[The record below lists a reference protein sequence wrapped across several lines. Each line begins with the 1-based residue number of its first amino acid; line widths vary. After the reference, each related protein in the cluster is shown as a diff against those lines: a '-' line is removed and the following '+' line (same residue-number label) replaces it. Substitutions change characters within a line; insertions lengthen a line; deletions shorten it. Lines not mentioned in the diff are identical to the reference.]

1 MPEAERSTT
10 LAGDSALRVDS
21 AGFAAGRET
30 A

>member
-1 MPEAERSTT
+1 MPESERSTT
-10 LAGDSALRVDS
+10 LGDDRAFRVGS